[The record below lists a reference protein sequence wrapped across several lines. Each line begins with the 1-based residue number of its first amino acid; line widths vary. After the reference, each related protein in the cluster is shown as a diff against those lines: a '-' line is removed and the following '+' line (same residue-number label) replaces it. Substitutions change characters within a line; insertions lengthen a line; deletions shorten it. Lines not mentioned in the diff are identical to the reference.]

1 MKGQEGN
8 TDGSHDEVPSR
19 VSHST
24 RLPNEAVCRRLS
36 RKLSAPTT
44 LTPLVDDKW
53 YNCSPEV
60 LVLTMICRGLS
71 LNMFTC

>member
-24 RLPNEAVCRRLS
+24 RLPHEAVCRRLS

-71 LNMFTC
+71 LNVFTC